1 AVGCAQMEQLPG
13 FLERKKIID
22 STYRNALEN
31 EKLRFQK
38 VGENVVPNNWLHTMW
53 VAEQRPLIKHLLD
66 NGVQCRPFWVPM
78 NQLPMYKEN
87 IYVTKTDVANEVYQ
101 HCISIPSS
109 TNLTDDQVATVIE
122 VIKKF

>member
-1 AVGCAQMEQLPG
+1 MEQLPG